1 MFHVKHEGP
10 GSVGVH
16 LSPQQTALL
25 RRYEELLREGAVTRG
40 MIASSDLSR
49 LWRRHILDGLRGVSL
64 ISPMAVL
71 AYDLGSGA
79 GLPGI
84 PIAIG
89 MPGLRV
95 IVAEK
100 RRSRAAFLELAVE
113 ELALANVVVHAGGAE
128 ELDPGA
134 DVCLA
139 RAFGEPS
146 RCWEVAEPLLADQGV
161 LLYWAGRGGD
171 VRVEG
176 VRTKPFFEPALAD
189 GGPVVMMARQ

>member
-1 MFHVKHEGP
+1 MKHEGP

-16 LSPQQTALL
+16 LSPEQVALL
-25 RRYEELLREGAVTRG
+25 RRYEELLRASVTRG

-49 LWRRHILDGLRGVSL
+49 LWQRHILDGLRGVSL
-64 ISPMAVL
+64 IPSAAEL

-89 MPGLRV
+89 KPGLRV
-95 IVAEK
+95 VVAEK
-100 RRSRAAFLELAVE
+100 RRSRSAFLELTVE
-113 ELALANVVVHAGGAE
+113 ELALANVAVHAGSAE
-128 ELDPGA
+128 ELDTGA

-146 RCWEVAEPLLADQGV
+146 RCWEVAEPLLADEGV

-176 VRTKPFFEPALAD
+176 VRSKPFFEPALAD
-189 GGPVVMMARQ
+189 AGPVVMMARQ